1 MNILAK
7 LKETSVSVLP
17 VMAIVILLGLTLA
30 PLSGLMLGRF
40 AIGGI
45 LLIIGL
51 TVFLMGVEVG
61 IQPMGERTGAAL
73 TQKRKLWLLLS
84 CAFAIG
90 FLVTVAEPDIQV
102 FGDQVCSIF
111 SSVNKNAFVLVIA
124 LGVGFFMLMGLLRTV
139 LNLSIKIMLAVMYT
153 LLFLLVFFVPED
165 FIGVAFDSGGATTG
179 PLTVP
184 FILALGLGV
193 SSVRQGDNQSFGLT
207 GVTSVG
213 PVLAVLCYSFIA
225 ASKGTSAVSVISEAE
240 AVIPD
245 AVQDSGLFTLFLN
258 VLPGVLKE
266 AAVSI
271 LPLLAMF
278 GVFQI
283 TLLKMSPRQVIR
295 MIIGFGYSF
304 IGLVIFLTGVNGG
317 FMQAGKELGL
327 VLGQK
332 AFELGGWWFAL
343 LIGTGLALGAIVV
356 CAEPAVWVLT
366 EQVESVSGGTISRK
380 ALLVFLSV
388 GSAVAIGLAL
398 WRAVSGFS
406 IKYIL
411 VPGYAISLLLMIFC
425 PSLFTG
431 IAFDSGGVASG
442 PITST
447 FVLSF
452 ALGASSLSSGN
463 SRDVFGVIAM
473 VAMTP
478 LIAIQILGII
488 YRIKTSKKGG
498 TEE

>member
-165 FIGVAFDSGGATTG
+165 FIGVA
-179 PLTVP
+179 
-184 FILALGLGV
+184 
-193 SSVRQGDNQSFGLT
+193 
-207 GVTSVG
+207 
-213 PVLAVLCYSFIA
+213 
-225 ASKGTSAVSVISEAE
+225 
-240 AVIPD
+240 
-245 AVQDSGLFTLFLN
+245 
-258 VLPGVLKE
+258 
-266 AAVSI
+266 
-271 LPLLAMF
+271 
-278 GVFQI
+278 
-283 TLLKMSPRQVIR
+283 
-295 MIIGFGYSF
+295 
-304 IGLVIFLTGVNGG
+304 
-317 FMQAGKELGL
+317 
-327 VLGQK
+327 
-332 AFELGGWWFAL
+332 
-343 LIGTGLALGAIVV
+343 
-356 CAEPAVWVLT
+356 
-366 EQVESVSGGTISRK
+366 
-380 ALLVFLSV
+380 
-388 GSAVAIGLAL
+388 
-398 WRAVSGFS
+398 
-406 IKYIL
+406 
-411 VPGYAISLLLMIFC
+411 
-425 PSLFTG
+425 
-431 IAFDSGGVASG
+431 
-442 PITST
+442 
-447 FVLSF
+447 
-452 ALGASSLSSGN
+452 
-463 SRDVFGVIAM
+463 
-473 VAMTP
+473 
-478 LIAIQILGII
+478 
-488 YRIKTSKKGG
+488 
-498 TEE
+498 

>member
-327 VLGQK
+327 VLGQRPLNW
-332 AFELGGWWFAL
+332 AAGGL
-343 LIGTGLALGAIVV
+343 L
-356 CAEPAVWVLT
+356 
-366 EQVESVSGGTISRK
+366 
-380 ALLVFLSV
+380 F
-388 GSAVAIGLAL
+388 
-398 WRAVSGFS
+398 
-406 IKYIL
+406 
-411 VPGYAISLLLMIFC
+411 
-425 PSLFTG
+425 
-431 IAFDSGGVASG
+431 
-442 PITST
+442 
-447 FVLSF
+447 
-452 ALGASSLSSGN
+452 
-463 SRDVFGVIAM
+463 
-473 VAMTP
+473 
-478 LIAIQILGII
+478 
-488 YRIKTSKKGG
+488 
-498 TEE
+498 